1 MGDITQLLG
10 EMRNGSR
17 DAAAAVMTR
26 VYDELHELA
35 AAYMRRERSDHTL
48 QTTAL
53 VHEAYLRLIGQRDVE
68 WQSRAHFFGVA
79 AQMMRRILTDHARAH
94 LTGKRGGSQQKVA
107 LDDTEISLQSQSGE
121 LVALDEALTRL
132 AAIDTR
138 QSQIVE
144 LRFFGGL
151 TVEQT
156 GEILE
161 I

>member
-17 DAAAAVMTR
+17 DAASAVMTR
-26 VYDELHELA
+26 VYDELHQLA

-79 AQMMRRILTDHARAH
+79 AQMMRRILTDHADHPSAVDDLALVTNLFYRCSDFHCLFLSICSGTRCGRA
-94 LTGKRGGSQQKVA
+94 
-107 LDDTEISLQSQSGE
+107 
-121 LVALDEALTRL
+121 
-132 AAIDTR
+132 
-138 QSQIVE
+138 
-144 LRFFGGL
+144 
-151 TVEQT
+151 
-156 GEILE
+156 
-161 I
+161 